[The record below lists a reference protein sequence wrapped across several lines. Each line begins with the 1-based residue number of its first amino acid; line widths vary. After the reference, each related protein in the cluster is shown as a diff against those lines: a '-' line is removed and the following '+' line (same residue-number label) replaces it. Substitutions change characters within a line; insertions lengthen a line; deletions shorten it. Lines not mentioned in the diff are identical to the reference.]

1 MISATFTKARFW
13 DYFILT
19 ARVLLAGIFL
29 VYGIGKLAGYQF
41 GVTPEILAQPLG
53 KVSLAHL
60 AWYCFDHQ
68 PFCAFVGISQI
79 VASLGL
85 LWNRTALL
93 GALLLLPIA
102 VTILVIDLTF
112 LNHITA
118 FRYML
123 PFYLGLIFFILAH
136 YRDRMW
142 VVARALALGVTTR
155 FAYPWWA
162 YGLLPLLAGLLS
174 LGWMLPM
181 YAVDLITNPTW
192 TIDYFGRLF
201 THVKH
206 WFS

>member
-1 MISATFTKARFW
+1 MLPASASKACLW

-19 ARVLLAGIFL
+19 ARVLLASIFL
-29 VYGIGKLAGYQF
+29 VYGVGKLVELQF
-41 GVTPEILAQPLG
+41 GVTPQILAQPLG
-53 KVSLAHL
+53 QVSVAHL

-79 VASLGL
+79 VASLSL

-102 VTILVIDLTF
+102 VTIWVIDLTF

-123 PFYLGLIFFILAH
+123 PFYLGLLFLILAH
-136 YRDRMW
+136 YRDRMV

-162 YGLLPLLAGLLS
+162 YGLLPLLAGVLS
-174 LGWMLPM
+174 LGWMLPL
-181 YAVDLITNPTW
+181 YAVNFSANPTW
-192 TIDYFGRLF
+192 TIDYFG
-201 THVKH
+201 
-206 WFS
+206 